1 MISVLDDDNSGDI
14 DYRELITGLEIFR
27 DTSFEEKLKSESS
40 LASFYLLVFF
50 DLCDVDKSGTITKK
64 ELYDVLKR
72 SMAYEEEKAKLK
84 RTSTSFNT

>member
-1 MISVLDDDNSGDI
+1 MNFLGP
-14 DYRELITGLEIFR
+14 IFN
-27 DTSFEEKLKSESS
+27 F
-40 LASFYLLVFF
+40 LVFF

-84 RTSTSFNT
+84 RTSKIDKLSLKQK